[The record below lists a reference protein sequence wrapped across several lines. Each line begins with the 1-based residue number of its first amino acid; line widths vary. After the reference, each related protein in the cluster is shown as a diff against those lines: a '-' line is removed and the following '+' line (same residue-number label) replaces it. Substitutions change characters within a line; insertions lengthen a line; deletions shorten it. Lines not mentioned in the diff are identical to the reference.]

1 MADPIALQNQR
12 INFIDNLKGIA
23 CLLILFHHLAFYGP
37 MSDVAINIIPK
48 TIDFLYE
55 YGRMAVSIFLVIG
68 GFLTGHKLNQLD
80 LFKKYTITDL
90 IIQKYFRLVV
100 PYLAAIVLAIL
111 CSWIAS
117 HWMTHDSISQPP
129 HLAQLVSHLFFLKNI
144 LGYESLSAGL
154 WYVAIDFQLFT
165 FTVLLIYS
173 ITRLSPKS
181 WKTAH
186 IKLLAFLMVAVLT
199 ASSLFIFNLN
209 EQLDVFFIYFFAAY
223 GLGFLS
229 AWIIQDKNAILYVF
243 ILIDILALA
252 LYVEYRER
260 ILFAGL
266 TAVILCIAYTYGWKD
281 WAIWKNPFSKL
292 GEMSYSIFLIHFP
305 ISLLVSALW
314 INLYP
319 QEALMNVWGMTLS
332 ACISLAL
339 AVPFYHLIEKRK
351 FI

>member
-1 MADPIALQNQR
+1 MAHPIALQNQR
-12 INFIDNLKGIA
+12 SHFIDNLKGIA

-48 TIDFLYE
+48 TIDFFYD

-80 LFKKYTITDL
+80 LFKKQSITDL

-100 PYLAAIVLAIL
+100 PYLAAILLAIP

-117 HWMTHDSISQPP
+117 HWMNHDSISQQP
-129 HLAQLVSHLFFLKNI
+129 HLTQLASHLFFLQNI

-154 WYVAIDFQLFT
+154 WYVAIDFQLFA
-165 FTVLLIYS
+165 FTTLLIFLIRRS
-173 ITRLSPKS
+173 CPSDWSASKVKALAMVIIT
-181 WKTAH
+181 
-186 IKLLAFLMVAVLT
+186 LT
-199 ASSLFIFNLN
+199 TISSLFIFNLN

-223 GLGFLS
+223 GLGLLS
-229 AWIIQDKNAILYVF
+229 AWIIQEKNAILYVF
-243 ILIDILALA
+243 ILIDIVALA
-252 LYVEYRER
+252 LYIDYRER
-260 ILFAGL
+260 ILFAAL
-266 TAVILCIAYTYGWKD
+266 TAVILCMAYIYGWKD
-281 WAIWKNPFSKL
+281 WTIWKNPFSKL

-319 QEALMNVWGMTLS
+319 HEAWMNVWGMTLS
-332 ACISLAL
+332 ACISLSL
-339 AVPFYHLIEKRK
+339 AIPFYHLIEKRK

>member
-48 TIDFLYE
+48 TIDFFYE

-80 LFKKYTITDL
+80 LFKKYTLTNL
-90 IIQKYFRLVV
+90 IIQKYLRLVV

-117 HWMTHDSISQPP
+117 FWMTHGSISQLP
-129 HLAQLVSHLFFLKNI
+129 HLAQLVSHLFFLQNI

-165 FTVLLIYS
+165 FTILLIYS
-173 ITRLSPKS
+173 ITRLSPKG
-181 WKTAH
+181 WKKENV
-186 IKLLAFLMVAVLT
+186 KLLAFVIVALLT
-199 ASSLFIFNLN
+199 ASSLFVFNLN
-209 EQLDVFFIYFFAAY
+209 EKLDIFFIYFFAAY
-223 GLGFLS
+223 GLGLLS
-229 AWIIQDKNAILYVF
+229 AWIIQEKNTIFYVF
-243 ILIDILALA
+243 ILIDIVSLA

-266 TAVILCIAYTYGWKD
+266 TAVILCLAYTYGWKD
-281 WAIWKNPFSKL
+281 WAIWNNPLSQL
-292 GEMSYSIFLIHFP
+292 GQMSYSIFLIHFP

-319 QEALMNVWGMTLS
+319 HEAWMNVWGMTLS
-332 ACISLAL
+332 ACMSLAL